1 MQNPFTAIEG
11 LSEKE
16 KALGY
21 LVAQL
26 VFAPESDSRQLA
38 NQVSCAGMSAQMV
51 DIIGK
56 RLTQYSRELNCR
68 QPTMSTRLPF
78 SKTWRCTDALSGFPL
93 RVFALTTNGQRT
105 FTVGL

>member
-26 VFAPESDSRQLA
+26 VFAPESDSGQLA

-68 QPTMSTRLPF
+68 QPTIDDLLQVTS
-78 SKTWRCTDALSGFPL
+78 
-93 RVFALTTNGQRT
+93 
-105 FTVGL
+105 